1 MKNILKTGAAI
12 LAFFASTTTFAQTF
26 FGSGTTEPI
35 KFGIRAGINYS
46 NIYDEKGNGFVA
58 DDKLGYVGGAF
69 ASIPLGRY
77 IGVQPEV
84 LYSQK
89 GFKASGNVLGFNYN
103 YKETLSYLD
112 VPVQLQIKPIPQ
124 IAILVGPQYSYLLD
138 TKYEFN
144 GNTSRAQED
153 AISRD
158 NYKKH
163 ILGFVVGADLNVDG
177 FIFGIKSG
185 WDITQ
190 TDKDGSS
197 TSSRFKNQVLQATL
211 GYSF

>member
-1 MKNILKTGAAI
+1 MKNILKTGVAL
-12 LAFFASTTTFAQTF
+12 LAFFVSTTAFAQI
-26 FGSGTTEPI
+26 FGSDTREQK
-35 KFGIRAGINYS
+35 KFGIRAGVNYAT
-46 NIYDEKGNGFVA
+46 IYDNKGSFVA
-58 DDKLGYVGGAF
+58 DDKLGFVGGAF
-69 ASIPLGRY
+69 ASIPFGKY

-112 VPVQLQIKPIPQ
+112 VPVQLQIKPISEVT
-124 IAILVGPQYSYLLD
+124 ILVGPQYSYLLD

-144 GNTSRAQED
+144 DNTSTLQQD
-153 AISRD
+153 AISKD

-163 ILGFVVGADLNVDG
+163 ILGFVVGADLNLNG
-177 FIFGIKSG
+177 FIVGVRSG
-185 WDITQ
+185 WDITRS
-190 TDKDGSS
+190 DKDGNS
-197 TSSRFKNQVLQATL
+197 TSSSRFKNQVLQATL

>member
-1 MKNILKTGAAI
+1 MKNILKTGVAL
-12 LAFFASTTTFAQTF
+12 LAFFASTTAFAQI
-26 FGSGTTEPI
+26 FGGDTREQK
-35 KFGIRAGINYS
+35 KFGIRAGVNYAT
-46 NIYDEKGNGFVA
+46 IYDNNGNFVA
-58 DDKLGYVGGAF
+58 DDKLGFVGGAF
-69 ASIPLGRY
+69 ASIPFGKY

-103 YKETLSYLD
+103 YEETLSYLD
-112 VPVQLQIKPIPQ
+112 VPVQLQIKPISEVT
-124 IAILVGPQYSYLLD
+124 ILVGPQYSYLLD

-144 GNTSRAQED
+144 DNTSTLQQD
-153 AISRD
+153 AISKD
-158 NYKKH
+158 DYKKH
-163 ILGFVVGADLNVDG
+163 ILGFVVGADLNLNG
-177 FIFGIKSG
+177 FIVGVRSG

-190 TDKDGSS
+190 TDKDGNS

>member
-1 MKNILKTGAAI
+1 MKNILRTGVAL
-12 LAFFASTTTFAQTF
+12 LAFFASTTAFAQI
-26 FGSGTTEPI
+26 FGDDTREQK
-35 KFGIRAGINYS
+35 KFGIRAGVNYAT
-46 NIYDEKGNGFVA
+46 IYDKNGSFVA
-58 DDKLGYVGGAF
+58 DDKLGFVGGAF
-69 ASIPLGRY
+69 ASIPFGKY

-103 YKETLSYLD
+103 YEETLTYLD
-112 VPVQLQIKPIPQ
+112 VPVQLQIKPISEVT
-124 IAILVGPQYSYLLD
+124 ILVGPQYSYLLD

-144 GNTSRAQED
+144 DNTSTLQQD
-153 AISRD
+153 AISKD

-163 ILGFVVGADLNVDG
+163 ILGFVVGADLNLNG
-177 FIFGIKSG
+177 FIVGVRSG

-190 TDKDGSS
+190 TDKDGNS